1 MLNIKIINN
10 PSKGTIRLLLRKI
23 GDEQVKEYLNSGSVN
38 SLGLIQGQLAEIV
51 AAADIAEK
59 ASSVQ
64 VAEIAGSCPQHITM
78 IGVFGETSS
87 VGESIKAV
95 QSWSERAAKNKSLG

>member
-23 GDEQVKEYLNSGSVN
+23 SDEQVKEYLNNGTVN

-51 AAADIAEK
+51 AATDIAEK

-64 VAEIAGSCPQHITM
+64 IAEITGSCPQHITM

-87 VGESIKAV
+87 VEESIKAV
-95 QSWSERAAKNKSLG
+95 QNWSESTTKNKK